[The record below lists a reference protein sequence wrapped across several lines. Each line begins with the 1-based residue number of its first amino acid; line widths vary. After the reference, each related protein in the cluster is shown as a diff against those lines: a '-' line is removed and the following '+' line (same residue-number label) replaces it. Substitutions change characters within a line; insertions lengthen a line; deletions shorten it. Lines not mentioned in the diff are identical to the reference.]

1 MTAPTTTVISDSLT
15 NVEQALYHLLN
26 YECDEL
32 TIAIQILRTLGTLTD
47 EYPMEYFTDE
57 EIDLITE
64 ATVESIH
71 YVKTLAEQGEL

>member
-1 MTAPTTTVISDSLT
+1 MTHSSTVISDALT
-15 NVEQALYHLLN
+15 NVEQALYHMMN
-26 YECDEL
+26 HECDEL
-32 TIAIQILRTLGTLTD
+32 TIAIQLLRTLGTLTD

-71 YVKTLAEQGEL
+71 YITTQAEQGEY

>member
-1 MTAPTTTVISDSLT
+1 MSHSSTVISDALT
-15 NVEQALYHLLN
+15 NVEQALCHMMN

-32 TIAIQILRTLGTLTD
+32 SIAIQLLRTLGTLTD

-71 YVKTLAEQGEL
+71 YITTQAEQGEY

>member
-1 MTAPTTTVISDSLT
+1 MTAPTTTVISDALT
-15 NVEQALYHLLN
+15 NVDNALYHMMN
-26 YECDEL
+26 HECDEL
-32 TIAIQILRTLGTLTD
+32 TIAIQLLRTLGTLTD

-71 YVKTLAEQGEL
+71 YVTTQAEQGEY

>member
-1 MTAPTTTVISDSLT
+1 MTHPSTVISDALA
-15 NVEQALYHLLN
+15 NVEHALYHMMN
-26 YECDEL
+26 HECDEL
-32 TIAIQILRTLGTLTD
+32 TIAIQLLRTLGTLTE

-71 YVKTLAEQGEL
+71 YVKTQAEQGEF

>member
-1 MTAPTTTVISDSLT
+1 MTHTSTVISDALT
-15 NVEQALYHLLN
+15 NVEQALYHLMN

-32 TIAIQILRTLGTLTD
+32 SIAIQLLRTLGTLTD

>member
-1 MTAPTTTVISDSLT
+1 MTHTTTVVSDALS
-15 NVEQALYHLLN
+15 NVEQALYHMQN

-32 TIAIQILRTLGTLTD
+32 TIAIQLLRTLGSLTD
-47 EYPMEYFTDE
+47 QYPMEYFTDE

-71 YVKTLAEQGEL
+71 YVKTQAEQGEY

>member
-1 MTAPTTTVISDSLT
+1 MTHSSTVISDALT
-15 NVEQALYHLLN
+15 NVEEALYHMMN
-26 YECDEL
+26 HECDEL
-32 TIAIQILRTLGTLTD
+32 TIAIQLLRTLGTLTE

-71 YVKTLAEQGEL
+71 YVKTQAEQGEF

>member
-1 MTAPTTTVISDSLT
+1 MTHTTTVISDALT
-15 NVEQALYHLLN
+15 NVEQALYHLMN

-64 ATVESIH
+64 ATIESIH
-71 YVKTLAEQGEL
+71 YMKTQAEQGEF

>member
-1 MTAPTTTVISDSLT
+1 MTHSSTVISDALT
-15 NVEQALYHLLN
+15 NVEQALYHMMN

-32 TIAIQILRTLGTLTD
+32 SIAIQLLRTLGTLTD

-71 YVKTLAEQGEL
+71 YITTQAEQGEY

>member
-1 MTAPTTTVISDSLT
+1 MTHSSTVISDALT
-15 NVEQALYHLLN
+15 NVEEALYHMMN

-32 TIAIQILRTLGTLTD
+32 TIAIQLLRTLGTLTE

-71 YVKTLAEQGEL
+71 YVTTQAEQGEY

>member
-1 MTAPTTTVISDSLT
+1 MTHSSTVISDALT
-15 NVEQALYHLLN
+15 NVEEALYHMMN

-32 TIAIQILRTLGTLTD
+32 SIAIQLLRTLGTLTD

-71 YVKTLAEQGEL
+71 CVTTQAEQGEH

>member
-1 MTAPTTTVISDSLT
+1 MTHSSTVISDALT
-15 NVEQALYHLLN
+15 NVDEALYHMMN

-32 TIAIQILRTLGTLTD
+32 PIAIQILRTLGTLTD

>member
-1 MTAPTTTVISDSLT
+1 MTAPTTTVISDALN
-15 NVEQALYHLLN
+15 NVEQALYHMMN

-32 TIAIQILRTLGTLTD
+32 SIAIQLLRTLGTLTD

>member
-1 MTAPTTTVISDSLT
+1 MTHSSTVISDALT
-15 NVEQALYHLLN
+15 NVEEALYHMMN
-26 YECDEL
+26 HECDEL
-32 TIAIQILRTLGTLTD
+32 TIAIQLLRTLGTLTD

-71 YVKTLAEQGEL
+71 YITTQAEQGEY

>member
-1 MTAPTTTVISDSLT
+1 MTHTTTVISDALT
-15 NVEQALYHLLN
+15 NVEQALYHLMN

-32 TIAIQILRTLGTLTD
+32 SIAIQLLRTLGTLTE

>member
-1 MTAPTTTVISDSLT
+1 MTHSSTVISDALT
-15 NVEQALYHLLN
+15 NVEQALYHMMN

-32 TIAIQILRTLGTLTD
+32 SIAIQLLRTLGTLTD

-64 ATVESIH
+64 ATIESIH
-71 YVKTLAEQGEL
+71 YVTTQAEQGEY

>member
-1 MTAPTTTVISDSLT
+1 MTHSSTIISDALT
-15 NVEQALYHLLN
+15 HVDNALYHMMN
-26 YECDEL
+26 HECDEL
-32 TIAIQILRTLGTLTD
+32 SIAIQILRTLGTLTE

-71 YVKTLAEQGEL
+71 YVKTQAEQGEH

>member
-1 MTAPTTTVISDSLT
+1 MTNSPTVISDALT
-15 NVEQALYHLLN
+15 NVDEALYHMMN

-32 TIAIQILRTLGTLTD
+32 SIAIQILRTLGTLTE

-64 ATVESIH
+64 ATIESIH
-71 YVKTLAEQGEL
+71 YVKTQAEQGEH

>member
-1 MTAPTTTVISDSLT
+1 MTHSSTVISDALT
-15 NVEQALYHLLN
+15 NVEEALYHMMN

-32 TIAIQILRTLGTLTD
+32 TIAIQLLRTLGTLTD

-71 YVKTLAEQGEL
+71 YVTTQAEQGEY

>member
-1 MTAPTTTVISDSLT
+1 LTHTTTVISDALT
-15 NVEQALYHLLN
+15 NVENALYTMMNH
-26 YECDEL
+26 ECDEL
-32 TIAIQILRTLGTLTD
+32 TIAIQLLRTLGTLTE

-71 YVKTLAEQGEL
+71 YVKTQAEQGEF

>member
-1 MTAPTTTVISDSLT
+1 MTHSSTVISDALT
-15 NVEQALYHLLN
+15 NVEEALYHMMN
-26 YECDEL
+26 HECDAL
-32 TIAIQILRTLGTLTD
+32 TIAIQLLRTLGTLTD

-71 YVKTLAEQGEL
+71 YVTTQAEQGEY

>member
-1 MTAPTTTVISDSLT
+1 MTHTSTVISDALT
-15 NVEQALYHLLN
+15 NVEQALYHMMN

-32 TIAIQILRTLGTLTD
+32 SIAIQLLRTLGTLTD

-71 YVKTLAEQGEL
+71 YITTQAEQGEY

>member
-1 MTAPTTTVISDSLT
+1 MTNSSTVISDALT
-15 NVEQALYHLLN
+15 NVDEALYHMMN

-32 TIAIQILRTLGTLTD
+32 SIAIQILRTLGTLTE

-64 ATVESIH
+64 ATIESIN
-71 YVKTLAEQGEL
+71 YITTQAEQGEY

>member
-1 MTAPTTTVISDSLT
+1 MTHSSTVISDALT
-15 NVEQALYHLLN
+15 NVEQALYHMMN

-32 TIAIQILRTLGTLTD
+32 TIAIQLLRTLGTLTD

-64 ATVESIH
+64 ATIESIH
-71 YVKTLAEQGEL
+71 YVTTQAEQGEY

>member
-1 MTAPTTTVISDSLT
+1 MTHTTTVVSDALT
-15 NVEQALYHLLN
+15 NVEQALYHMQN

-32 TIAIQILRTLGTLTD
+32 TIAIQLLRTLGSLTD
-47 EYPMEYFTDE
+47 QYPMEYFTDE

-71 YVKTLAEQGEL
+71 YVKTQAEQGEY

>member
-1 MTAPTTTVISDSLT
+1 MTHSSTVISDALT
-15 NVEQALYHLLN
+15 NVEQALYHMMN
-26 YECDEL
+26 HECDEL
-32 TIAIQILRTLGTLTD
+32 TIAIQLLRTLGTLTD

>member
-1 MTAPTTTVISDSLT
+1 MTHSSTVISDALT
-15 NVEQALYHLLN
+15 NVEEALYHMMN

-32 TIAIQILRTLGTLTD
+32 TIAIQLLRTLGTLTD

-64 ATVESIH
+64 ATIESIH
-71 YVKTLAEQGEL
+71 YVTTQAEQGEY

>member
-1 MTAPTTTVISDSLT
+1 MTHSSTVISDALT
-15 NVEQALYHLLN
+15 NVEEALYHMMN

-32 TIAIQILRTLGTLTD
+32 TIAIQLLRTLGTLTD

>member
-1 MTAPTTTVISDSLT
+1 MTTPTTTVISDALT
-15 NVEQALYHLLN
+15 NVESALYKLMNH
-26 YECDEL
+26 ECNEL
-32 TIAIQILRTLGTLTD
+32 AVAVQLLRTLAVLTD

-71 YVKTLAEQGEL
+71 YVTTQAEQGEL

>member
-1 MTAPTTTVISDSLT
+1 MTHSSTVISDALT
-15 NVEQALYHLLN
+15 NVEEALYHMMN
-26 YECDEL
+26 HECDEL
-32 TIAIQILRTLGTLTD
+32 TIAIQLLRTLGTLTD